1 MQMKTIMIVE
11 DEDRLREILKDY
23 FEEEGFDIIEAV
35 NGREAIE
42 KFEKHKIDLILLDIM
57 MPEIDGMTVCKRIR
71 RNSDVP
77 IIIITAKSE
86 DEDKILGFELGADE
100 YVTKPFSPK
109 VLVARTKALL
119 KRMDQVSSG
128 ANKEESILSAGLISV
143 NRLSYE
149 VKVAD
154 QEVPTLSPK
163 EYELL
168 IYLMTHRNKVLSREA
183 ILSAVWGSEYY
194 GDLRTIDTHIK
205 KLRVKLGKGAK
216 YIKTIIRVGYMFEV
230 K

>member
-1 MQMKTIMIVE
+1 MKTIMIVE
-11 DEDRLREILKDY
+11 DEARLREILRDY
-23 FEEEGFDIIEAV
+23 FEEEGFNVIEAE
-35 NGREAIE
+35 NGKEGIALYE
-42 KFEKHKIDLILLDIM
+42 KQGADLILLDLM
-57 MPEIDGMTVCKRIR
+57 MPEMDGMVFCKRIR
-71 RNSDVP
+71 RSSEVP

-119 KRMDQVSSG
+119 KRMYPPQ
-128 ANKEESILSAGLISV
+128 NKEENLLTAGVISV
-143 NRLSYE
+143 NRLSYV
-149 VKVAD
+149 VKVCD

-168 IYLMTHRNKVLSREA
+168 IYLMSNRNKVLSREI
-183 ILSAVWGSEYY
+183 ILDAVWGIDYF

-205 KLRVKLGKGAK
+205 KLRVKLGKGSK

>member
-1 MQMKTIMIVE
+1 MTTILIVE
-11 DEDRLREILKDY
+11 DEDRLREILRDY
-23 FEEEGFDIIEAV
+23 FEEEGFQVIEAS

-42 KFEKHKIDLILLDIM
+42 KFEKNKISLILLDVM
-57 MPEIDGMTVCKRIR
+57 MPELDGMTVCKKIR
-71 RNSDVP
+71 RTSDVP

-119 KRMDQVSSG
+119 KRMNQVVI
-128 ANKEESILSAGLISV
+128 KEENVMIAGVITI

-183 ILSAVWGSEYY
+183 ILSGVWGSDYF

-205 KLRVKLGKGAK
+205 KLRVKLGKGSK

>member
-1 MQMKTIMIVE
+1 MKTIMIVE
-11 DEDRLREILKDY
+11 DEDRLREILRDY
-23 FEEEGFDIIEAV
+23 FEEEGFAIIEAA

-42 KFEKHKIDLILLDIM
+42 KFEKHKVDLMLLDIM

-119 KRMDQVSSG
+119 KRMQQVSNGGSH
-128 ANKEESILSAGLISV
+128 KEENLVTAGIISV

-183 ILSAVWGSEYY
+183 ILSAVWGMDYY

-216 YIKTIIRVGYMFEV
+216 YIKTIIRAGYMFEV

>member
-1 MQMKTIMIVE
+1 MTTILIVE
-11 DEDRLREILKDY
+11 DEDRLREILRDY
-23 FEEEGFDIIEAV
+23 FEEEGFLVIEAS

-42 KFEKHKIDLILLDIM
+42 KFEKNKISLILLDVM
-57 MPEIDGMTVCKRIR
+57 MPELDGMTVCKKIR
-71 RNSDVP
+71 RTSDVP

-119 KRMDQVSSG
+119 KRMNQVVI
-128 ANKEESILSAGLISV
+128 KEENVMIAGVITI

-183 ILSAVWGSEYY
+183 ILSGVWGLDYF

-205 KLRVKLGKGAK
+205 KLRVKLGKGSK

>member
-1 MQMKTIMIVE
+1 MKTIMIVE

-23 FEEEGFDIIEAV
+23 FEEEGFYIIEAC

-42 KFEKHKIDLILLDIM
+42 KFEKHKVDLMLLDIM

-86 DEDKILGFELGADE
+86 DDDKILGFELGADE

-119 KRMDQVSSG
+119 KRMQQVTNNG
-128 ANKEESILSAGLISV
+128 TQKEESLMTAGIITV

-168 IYLMTHRNKVLSREA
+168 IYLMSHRNKVLSREA
-183 ILSAVWGSEYY
+183 ILSAVWGVDYY

-216 YIKTIIRVGYMFEV
+216 YIRTIIRAGYMFEV

>member
-1 MQMKTIMIVE
+1 MKTIMIVE
-11 DEDRLREILKDY
+11 DEERLREILRDY
-23 FEEEGFDIIEAV
+23 FEEEGYEIIEAG
-35 NGREAIE
+35 NGREALEI
-42 KFEKHKIDLILLDIM
+42 FEKQKIDLVLLDVM
-57 MPEIDGMTVCKRIR
+57 MPEMDGMTFCKRIR
-71 RNSDVP
+71 RNSEVP
-77 IIIITAKSE
+77 IIIMTAKSE

-119 KRMDQVSSG
+119 KRTYPVVAS
-128 ANKEESILSAGLISV
+128 KEEGHMSAGMITV

-154 QEVPTLSPK
+154 QEVPALSPK

-168 IYLMTHRNKVLSREA
+168 IYLMSHRNKVLSREA
-183 ILSAVWGSEYY
+183 ILDAVWGMDYF

-230 K
+230 KG

>member
-1 MQMKTIMIVE
+1 MKTIMIVE
-11 DEDRLREILKDY
+11 DEDRLREILRDY
-23 FEEEGFDIIEAV
+23 FEEEGFDVVEAA
-35 NGREAIE
+35 NGREAID
-42 KFEKHKIDLILLDIM
+42 KFEKHKIDLMLLDIM

-119 KRMDQVSSG
+119 KRMNQTN
-128 ANKEESILSAGLISV
+128 AKEENIMVAGVITV

-149 VKVAD
+149 VKIAD
-154 QEVPTLSPK
+154 SEVPTLSPK

-183 ILSAVWGSEYY
+183 ILSAVWGSDYY

-216 YIKTIIRVGYMFEV
+216 YIKTIIRAGYMFEV

>member
-1 MQMKTIMIVE
+1 MKTIMIVE

-23 FEEEGFDIIEAV
+23 FEEEGFRIIEAC

-42 KFEKHKIDLILLDIM
+42 KFEKNKVDLMLLDIM

-86 DEDKILGFELGADE
+86 DDDKILGFELGADE

-119 KRMDQVSSG
+119 KRVQPLNG
-128 ANKEESILSAGLISV
+128 NGTNKEESLMTAGIITV

-154 QEVPTLSPK
+154 HEVPTLSPK

-183 ILSAVWGSEYY
+183 ILSAVWGADYY

-216 YIKTIIRVGYMFEV
+216 YIRTIIRAGYMFEV

>member
-1 MQMKTIMIVE
+1 MKTIMIVE
-11 DEDRLREILKDY
+11 DEDRLREILRDY
-23 FEEEGFDIIEAV
+23 FEEEGFDVVEAA
-35 NGREAIE
+35 NGREAID
-42 KFEKHKIDLILLDIM
+42 KFEKHKIDLMLLDIM

-119 KRMDQVSSG
+119 KRMNQSNV
-128 ANKEESILSAGLISV
+128 KEENIMVAGVITV

-149 VKVAD
+149 VKIAD
-154 QEVPTLSPK
+154 SEVPTLSPK

-183 ILSAVWGSEYY
+183 ILSAVWGSDYY

-216 YIKTIIRVGYMFEV
+216 YIKTIIRAGYMFEV

>member
-1 MQMKTIMIVE
+1 MIVE
-11 DEDRLREILKDY
+11 DEDRLREILRDY
-23 FEEEGFDIIEAV
+23 FEEEGFNVIEAS

-42 KFEKHKIDLILLDIM
+42 KFDKSKIDLMLLDIM

-71 RNSDVP
+71 RSSDVP

-119 KRMDQVSSG
+119 KRMNNQVTS
-128 ANKEESILSAGLISV
+128 KEENVLVAGMITI

-149 VKVAD
+149 VKVSD

-163 EYELL
+163 EYDLL
-168 IYLMTHRNKVLSREA
+168 VYLMTHRNKVLSREA
-183 ILSAVWGSEYY
+183 ILMAVWGSEYY

-216 YIKTIIRVGYMFEV
+216 YIKTIIRAGYMFEV

>member
-1 MQMKTIMIVE
+1 MKTIMIVE

-23 FEEEGFDIIEAV
+23 FEEEGFHIIEAC

-42 KFEKHKIDLILLDIM
+42 KFEKHKVDLMLLDIM

-86 DEDKILGFELGADE
+86 DDDKILGFELGADE

-119 KRMDQVSSG
+119 KRMQQVTNNG
-128 ANKEESILSAGLISV
+128 THKEESLMTAGIITV

-168 IYLMTHRNKVLSREA
+168 IYLMSHRNKVLSREA
-183 ILSAVWGSEYY
+183 ILSAVWGVDYY

-216 YIKTIIRVGYMFEV
+216 YIRTIIRAGYMFEV